1 MGFKTREIDF
11 FVIFHI
17 IVHAKNTFPKFR
29 VNRSEILGER
39 DFWNPLPFGYLSVAF
54 YFKRVFLKTVFLKSV
69 DTIS

>member
-39 DFWNPLPFGYLSVAF
+39 DF
-54 YFKRVFLKTVFLKSV
+54 
-69 DTIS
+69 